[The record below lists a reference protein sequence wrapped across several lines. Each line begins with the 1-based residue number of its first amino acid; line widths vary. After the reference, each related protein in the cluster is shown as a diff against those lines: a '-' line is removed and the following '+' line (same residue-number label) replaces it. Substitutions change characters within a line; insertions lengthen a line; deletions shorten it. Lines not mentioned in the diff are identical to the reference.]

1 MKVFLI
7 ILVSVR
13 KMERRE
19 QLLLKVVLEPEKQL
33 LQLIYWLNS
42 QIERSEGM
50 LCILHGCCL
59 GAIF

>member
-42 QIERSEGM
+42 QIERYEGM